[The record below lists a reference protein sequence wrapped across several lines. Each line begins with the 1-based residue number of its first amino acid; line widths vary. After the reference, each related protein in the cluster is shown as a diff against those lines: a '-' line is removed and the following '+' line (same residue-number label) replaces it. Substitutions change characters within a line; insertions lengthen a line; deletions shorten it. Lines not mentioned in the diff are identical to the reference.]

1 MKALQFVKPPKK
13 ADGQGSPESDV
24 RKRIDRLSDHELLKA
39 ANAYFA
45 GMTPDSIQY
54 KKPFSDPV
62 ASPTLIRNLG
72 TLLQAADL
80 FRGARVLDFGCA
92 TGWLSL
98 GMAQMGCD
106 VIGVDIAPSAL
117 RLAKRLKSRR
127 RVESDG
133 RMEFHAYDGRRLP
146 VDDESVDRI
155 VCCDAFHHVRDQAFV
170 LQEFARVLRD
180 GGRAAFLEPGPRHSG
195 TVEAQTE
202 MTRYK
207 VIENDISLPSIGE
220 MAAAAG
226 LEAPEVLVQFQQ
238 PQRLSLEEF
247 TSWSS
252 KGIDGKRAKVL
263 MQTLLNQLTDT
274 QCFYIRKGS
283 ERSDSRQLASLGGRL
298 RMLSLEAETVGG
310 APGMTFRIVL
320 CNTGSGQWLAER
332 AGSGQVRLGIQLL
345 AGDGGVLN
353 LDYARFDLDVSSVQP
368 GQEIVVD
375 GVFRLPPQDDYM
387 LRFDLVSERVA
398 WFAQHGKSAPLD
410 LTSREL
416 KEKAF
421 PETS

>member
-1 MKALQFVKPPKK
+1 MKVLQFVKPPKK
-13 ADGQGSPESDV
+13 ANGQGSPENDV
-24 RKRIDRLSDHELLKA
+24 RRQIDRLSDHELLKA

-45 GMTPDSIQY
+45 RITPDSIQC
-54 KKPFSDPV
+54 KKPFSDP
-62 ASPTLIRNLG
+62 ATSPTLIRNLG

-106 VIGVDIAPSAL
+106 VIGVDVAPSAL
-117 RLAKRLKSRR
+117 KLAERLKARR

-146 VDDESVDRI
+146 VGDESVDRI
-155 VCCDAFHHVRDQAFV
+155 VCYDAFHHVRDQASA
-170 LQEFARVLRD
+170 LKEFARVLRD
-180 GGRAAFLEPGPRHSG
+180 GGRAAFLEPGPGHSG
-195 TVEAQTE
+195 TIEAQTE
-202 MTRYK
+202 MARYK
-207 VIENDISLPSIGE
+207 VIENDVSLPSIGE
-220 MAAAAG
+220 MVSAAG
-226 LEAPEVLVQFQQ
+226 LEVPEVLVQFQR
-238 PQRLSLEEF
+238 PQRLSFEEF
-247 TSWSS
+247 VSWSN
-252 KGIDGKRAKVL
+252 KGISGKRAKVL

-283 ERSDSRQLASLGGRL
+283 ERSDSRQFAGLGGKL
-298 RMLSLEAETVGG
+298 RMLSLEAEKAGG
-310 APGMTFRIVL
+310 TPGMAFKVVL
-320 CNTGSGQWLAER
+320 CNTGTGQWLTEKV
-332 AGSGQVRLGIQLL
+332 GSGQVRLGIQLL
-345 AGDGGVLN
+345 TGDGGVLN
-353 LDYARFDLDVSSVQP
+353 LDYARFNLDVASVQS

-387 LRFDLVSERVA
+387 LRFDLVSEHVA
-398 WFAQHGKSAPLD
+398 WFAQHGKSTPLD

-421 PETS
+421 PGTS